1 MFSTRMRPRK
11 PLVVGN
17 WKMNGDLVAN
27 ERLFTA
33 LRTSIDRGLLAQAD
47 VAVCPPFPYLGQA
60 SAWLGDTG
68 IAWGAQDVAAF
79 ENGAYTGEVSA
90 AMVADLGCRWAI
102 VGHSERRRDCCE
114 SNELVGR
121 KAAAAIDAG
130 LVPIACVGESIDV
143 RNAGNAVSWV
153 DEQVA
158 AIVAGVGAERLGRLV
173 IAYEPI
179 WAIGSGRSASPDDAE
194 EIGAAIR
201 QQLKTSNPGAAE
213 AVRILYGGSA
223 TPANAR
229 AYLDMPDVDGLLVGG
244 ACLKSDSFL
253 EIVAIAG

>member
-1 MFSTRMRPRK
+1 MHERAR
-11 PLVVGN
+11 LIAGN
-17 WKMNGDLVAN
+17 WKMNLEEWAAIELAGSIADGLGDRVT
-27 ERLFTA
+27 EVV
-33 LRTSIDRGLLAQAD
+33 I
-47 VAVCPPFPYLGQA
+47 CPPFPWLVPV
-60 SAWLGDTG
+60 SAVLQGSRVRL
-68 IAWGAQDVAAF
+68 GAQDCSAERSGAF
-79 ENGAYTGEVSA
+79 TGQVSA
-90 AMVADLGCRWAI
+90 TMLNGLCSHVI

-143 RNAGNAVSWV
+143 RNAGNAVAWV

-158 AIVAGVGAERLGRLV
+158 AIVAGVGADRLGQLV

-179 WAIGSGRSASPDDAE
+179 WAIGSGKSASPDDAE
-194 EIGAAIR
+194 EIASAIR
-201 QQLKTSNPGAAE
+201 QQLATSNPDAAGV
-213 AVRILYGGSA
+213 VRILYGGSA

-229 AYLDMPDVDGLLVGG
+229 AYLDAPNVDGLLVGG

-253 EIVAIAG
+253 EIVAVAG

>member
-1 MFSTRMRPRK
+1 MHERAR
-11 PLVVGN
+11 LIAGN
-17 WKMNGDLVAN
+17 WKMNLEEWAAVELAG
-27 ERLFTA
+27 
-33 LRTSIDRGLLAQAD
+33 SIADGLGEGAAE
-47 VAVCPPFPYLGQA
+47 VVICPPFPWLVPV
-60 SAWLGDTG
+60 SAVLQGSRVRL
-68 IAWGAQDVAAF
+68 GAQDCSAETSGAF
-79 ENGAYTGEVSA
+79 TGQVSA
-90 AMVADLGCRWAI
+90 TMLNGLCSHVI

-229 AYLDMPDVDGLLVGG
+229 AYLDMSDVDGLLVGG